1 MALLPSNSTLLPS
14 STSTPAQAPASTS
27 APTSASTPRRI
38 RYALVGLGN
47 IAQVAVL
54 PGFTQARNSEL
65 AALVSGDRKKLTAL
79 KKKHGGPKTY
89 LYDKFEECLADPS
102 IDAVYIALPNDLHVD
117 CALRAAEAGKHILCE
132 KPLAT
137 RAADA
142 RLMQRVAAQRG
153 VKLMTAYRL
162 HFEPGTLATIELVR
176 SGQLGETRYF
186 TSSFSY
192 QVTDE
197 DNIRLQIDRGGG
209 PIYDIG
215 TYCINAARYLM
226 EDEPMEVSAMLA
238 RTGDKRFDE
247 VEETA
252 AVTLRF
258 PRGRLASFIVSF
270 GAAAVSRLELV
281 GTKGRV
287 VLEPAYEYSEALKQ
301 VITIGENEPK
311 KKTFP
316 HTDQFGGEIEAFS
329 TCILENKEPEP
340 SAEEGVAD
348 LRVIDAIFASA
359 QSGRSIRLKPFG
371 RSKRPKKE
379 QTKEKPAVQ
388 EPKPVRADSP
398 SD

>member
-14 STSTPAQAPASTS
+14 RTGSGAASAESTATT
-27 APTSASTPRRI
+27 RRI
-38 RYALVGLGN
+38 RYALVGLGH
-47 IAQVAVL
+47 IAQAAVL
-54 PGFTQARNSEL
+54 PGFAQAGNSEL

-79 KKKHGGPKTY
+79 KKKHRAAKTY
-89 LYDKFEECLADPS
+89 LYEKFDTCLADSS
-102 IDAVYIALPNDLHVD
+102 IDAVYIALPNDLHLD

-132 KPLAT
+132 KPLAL
-137 RAADA
+137 RAEDA
-142 RLMQRVAAQRG
+142 RLMQRAAAQHG

-162 HFEPGTLATIELVR
+162 HFEPATLATIERVR

-186 TSSFSY
+186 ASSFSY
-192 QVTDE
+192 QVRDP
-197 DNIRLQIDRGGG
+197 DNIRLQFDRGGG

-226 EDEPMEVSAMLA
+226 QDEPMEVSAMLA
-238 RTGDKRFDE
+238 RTADKRFDE

-258 PRGRLASFIVSF
+258 PRGRLASFVVSF
-270 GAAAVSRLELV
+270 GAASVSRLELV

-287 VLEPAYEYSEALKQ
+287 VLEPAYEYSEALRQ
-301 VITIGENEPK
+301 VVTIGEGKPK
-311 KKTFP
+311 ETTFP

-329 TCILENKEPEP
+329 RCILENKDPEP

-359 QSGRSIRLKPFG
+359 RRGCSIRLKPFG
-371 RSKRPKKE
+371 RSRRPAKE
-379 QTKEKPAVQ
+379 QKKEKPAVK
-388 EPKPVRADSP
+388 EPELVRVDSP